1 MGENDHQSQKMG
13 KLDHENGQEPK
24 ATLGHKF
31 ALRILF
37 QEHLSVL
44 TYLL

>member
-13 KLDHENGQEPK
+13 KLGHENGLEPK
-24 ATLGHKF
+24 ARLGHKF
-31 ALRILF
+31 ALRILL
-37 QEHLSVL
+37 QEHLSDM